1 MATNVIMP
9 ALELVQETGTLI
21 RWLISEGQSVTK
33 GEPLMEIETDKV
45 TVEIE
50 ATASGVLAGVRA
62 APGEE
67 IPVGEVIAVILAE
80 GEKPPERLAGNID
93 ETVDSSQQLNVSPVA
108 ARIAKEHGI
117 DLTLL
122 RPESGRIKKADV
134 LSYIAGSSLGNA
146 PASLDIGDANG
157 VNVPA
162 SPKARRVA
170 SEHGLEVADL
180 AGSGPAKA
188 VLVADVL
195 TAVGDHPPT
204 PSAEP
209 AALSTVWRVMAQRVT
224 QSWTT
229 VPHFYLLRE
238 VHASKFFDW
247 REQAQTRQ
255 KQKLTHSDLL
265 VKLVAVALSSHPRV
279 NATWKDDG
287 ITLNTEI
294 NVGLA
299 VAVADGL
306 IVPVIRKADT
316 LGLSRIAAFR
326 KDLTERAQAGELQP
340 MDVCGGTFTVSNLG
354 MYGVDAFNA
363 IVNPPQAAILTVGR
377 ITERVVPV
385 NGQPGIELMMT
396 LGISCDHRV
405 VDGATG
411 AEFLQTLAGM
421 IEDPSG
427 ILD

>member
-33 GEPLMEIETDKV
+33 GEPLMEIETDKI

-67 IPVGEVIAVILAE
+67 IPVGEVMAVILAE

-93 ETVDSSQQLNVSPVA
+93 KTVDNSQQLNVSPVA

-134 LSYIAGSSLGNA
+134 LSYIAGSSLGKA
-146 PASLDIGDANG
+146 PASSDIRDANG

-180 AGSGPAKA
+180 AGSGPARA

-195 TAVGDHPPT
+195 TAVGDLPPT
-204 PSAEP
+204 PTAEP

-224 QSWTT
+224 QSWTS

-247 REQAQTRQ
+247 RKQAQTRQ
-255 KQKLTHSDLL
+255 KQKLTYSDLL
-265 VKLVAVALSSHPRV
+265 VKLVAAALSSHPRV
-279 NATWKDDG
+279 NATWKDDD
-287 ITLNTEI
+287 IALNTEI

-299 VAVADGL
+299 VAIADGL
-306 IVPVIRKADT
+306 IVAVIRKADT
-316 LGLSRIAAFR
+316 LGLSRIAACR

-340 MDVCGGTFTVSNLG
+340 MDVRGGTFTVSNLG
-354 MYGVDAFNA
+354 MYGVDAFSA
-363 IVNPPQAAILTVGR
+363 IVNAPQAAILSVGR

-385 NGQPGIELMMT
+385 NGQPGVELMMT
-396 LGISCDHRV
+396 LGMSCDHRV

-411 AEFLQTLAGM
+411 AEFLQTLAGL

-427 ILD
+427 LLD